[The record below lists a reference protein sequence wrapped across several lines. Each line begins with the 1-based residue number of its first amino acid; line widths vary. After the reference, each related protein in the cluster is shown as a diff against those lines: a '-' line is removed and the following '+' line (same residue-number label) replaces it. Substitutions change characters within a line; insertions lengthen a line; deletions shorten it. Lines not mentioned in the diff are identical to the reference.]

1 MGKAEYRK
9 TIKTET
15 VESAIVKG
23 KIEVTTIF

>member
-15 VESAIVKG
+15 VKSAIVKG
-23 KIEVTTIF
+23 NIEVTTIF